1 MACIKHLKTTENVN
15 CPASGFLFDDFAQ
28 YDKISHMKKEIKID
42 DLARMVQ
49 KGFMEIND
57 NFNGQKIGI
66 GGLKTDVKGLKVD
79 VSSIKNDVKELK
91 GQTSNIE
98 NKVNQIDRRL
108 FSIEEDIADIKIKQY
123 GDLLKR
129 VSFIERK
136 MGIVSGR

>member
-1 MACIKHLKTTENVN
+1 
-15 CPASGFLFDDFAQ
+15 
-28 YDKISHMKKEIKID
+28 MKKEITIE

-49 KGFMEIND
+49 KGFQETA
-57 NFNGQKIGI
+57 K
-66 GGLKTDVKGLKVD
+66 KTDVD
-79 VSSIKNDVKELK
+79 ELK
-91 GQTSNIE
+91 GDVGELKNRVGNIE

-136 MGIVSGR
+136 LGIAVGK

>member
-1 MACIKHLKTTENVN
+1 M
-15 CPASGFLFDDFAQ
+15 SFDDFTQ
-28 YDKISHMKKEIKID
+28 FDKISYMKKEIKID

-49 KGFMEIND
+49 KGFTEMND
-57 NFNGQKIGI
+57 NFGVLETKV
-66 GGLKTDVKGLKVD
+66 GGLETKVVGLGKKVG
-79 VSSIKNDVKELK
+79 ELK
-91 GQTSNIE
+91 EQVGNIE

-136 MGIVSGR
+136 MGIASGR